1 MRIDALKELLFTLSG
16 DTKKHGHTTDVL
28 KDYLELHKTDLNIEL
43 LMSKES
49 MERDL
54 QDILSGSFEP

>member
-16 DTKKHGHTTDVL
+16 DNTKKQGKTMDIL
-28 KDYLELHKTDLNIEL
+28 KDYVELHKTDLNIEL

-49 MERDL
+49 MEHDL
-54 QDILSGSFEP
+54 